1 MRPSDNRF
9 EAVDAFRDAIA
20 NTGLT
25 PPDQI
30 LGDGQLHRFSSN
42 GRRGDDAG
50 WYVLHQDRFVAGAF
64 GCWRAGVS
72 RSWCARGCQFSA
84 DERSQFDDLI
94 RNARTAA
101 EAARHAE
108 QLAAAERARDRWHHG
123 SPAQADHPYLTAK
136 QVQPHASRQSGVL
149 LLVPL
154 VDPHGLLWNLQTID
168 GAGRKRFL
176 RSGRVRGLFS
186 PVGELG
192 NPGTLLICEG
202 WATAATLRE
211 ETGQPV
217 LAAVTAGNLLPV
229 AEITRSHW
237 LRADLVICADNDRAT
252 PNNPG
257 LTKAREA
264 ANAVG
269 ARLAVPEFA
278 AGETGRDFNDLA
290 NHRRARYG

>member
-9 EAVDAFRDAIA
+9 EAIDAFRDAIA

-30 LGDGQLHRFSSN
+30 LSDGQLHRFSSN

-72 RSWCARGCQFSA
+72 RSWCARECQFSA
-84 DERSQFDDLI
+84 DERSQFDELI

-108 QLAAAERARDRWHHG
+108 QLAAAERARDRWHDG

-136 QVQPHASRQSGVL
+136 QVQPHAARQAGVL

-168 GAGRKRFL
+168 GGGRKRFL
-176 RSGRVRGLFS
+176 RRGRVRGLFS

-202 WATAATLRE
+202 WATGATLHE
-211 ETGQPV
+211 ETGHAV
-217 LAAVTAGNLLPV
+217 LAAMHAGNLRPV
-229 AEITRSHW
+229 AERAHAHW
-237 LRADLVICADNDRAT
+237 PMAEIVICADNDRAT

-278 AGETGRDFNDLA
+278 AGETGTDFNDLA
-290 NHRRARYG
+290 NHRRARHG